1 MSATFDPLRAAVQ
14 NKKKILSAQIAAHYD
29 NLKPRLAET
38 VKKCKQQ
45 LKNVEK
51 VWPA

>member
-1 MSATFDPLRAAVQ
+1 MNATFDPLRAAVQ

-29 NLKPRLAET
+29 NLKPKLAET

-45 LKNVEK
+45 LKNIEK